1 MARPRRF
8 DIAAIDDV
16 AHGQGG
22 VVSFHQLVELGVSNA
37 TISRWTR
44 TGGPLQRVLPGTYLV
59 HKGTPTL
66 HERLHAGLRYAGRT
80 SRVTGSVAL
89 HLHGLRYAPG
99 PAGEVPLHLLVP
111 TDRHVKSSGF
121 VIIERTTRL
130 PEPVE
135 LSGYPVAPLARS
147 LFDAGRRSASRRAIR
162 AFVLEAI
169 QRRLVS
175 IEEIQDELRHGQRRW
190 TALLRDV
197 LTDAASGV
205 RSAQEA
211 SLRDVILNSD
221 LPEPLWNPRLETANG
236 VFIAE
241 PDGYYDDIGMAIE
254 LDSREHHFTDL
265 DMFEKTW
272 SRHSVYNRH
281 RIIAER
287 IVPSDLGKDPDG
299 VIRAISATRASYAGR
314 EAPQVVVIPNDVNKR
329 AS

>member
-8 DIAAIDDV
+8 DIAAIDDI
-16 AHGQGG
+16 AHAQGG
-22 VVSFHQLVELGVSNA
+22 VVSFNQLVELGMSNA

-59 HKGTPTL
+59 HKGTPTFD
-66 HERLHAGLRYAGRT
+66 ERLHAGLRYAGPAAK
-80 SRVTGSVAL
+80 VTGSVAL
-89 HLHGLRYAPG
+89 HLYGLRYAPG
-99 PAGEVPLHLLVP
+99 PAGELPVHLLVP
-111 TDRHVKSSGF
+111 MDRHVKSSGF

-130 PEPVE
+130 SEP
-135 LSGYPVAPLARS
+135 LDLRGYPVAPLARS
-147 LFDAGRRSASRRAIR
+147 LFDAGRRSASRRTIR
-162 AFVLEAI
+162 AFTLEAI
-169 QRRLVS
+169 QRGLVS
-175 IEEIQDELRHGQRRW
+175 IEEIQDELQHGQRRW
-190 TALLRDV
+190 TAVLRDV

-205 RSAQEA
+205 RSVQEA
-211 SLRDVILNSD
+211 RLRDVILNSG

-236 VFIAE
+236 EFIAE
-241 PDGYYDDIGMAIE
+241 PDGYYEDIGIALE

-287 IVPSDLGKDPDG
+287 IVPSDLHKDPDG
-299 VIRAISATRASYAGR
+299 VIRAISATLASYAGR
-314 EAPQVVVIPNDVNKR
+314 ESPQVVVIPNDLNKR